1 MRSVAETREDADDT
15 LSICSLR
22 VGAGLFG
29 IDTRQIREVLGTTS
43 PQHVPLA
50 PKYIA
55 GVLPYRGEVLTTVC
69 FRALLGLE
77 RCSKANCV
85 LVFDDEE
92 NEERFGLMVDGV
104 SGVIE
109 VQRDALEANPSGL
122 DARSQELFDGAYKL
136 SSGLM
141 VRLDP
146 QRLRPSRLAESGLFG
161 CDSGSHGRVKQE
173 RQGVQ
178 G

>member
-1 MRSVAETREDADDT
+1 MRSTEVKEADTGDA
-15 LSICSLR
+15 LPICSLR
-22 VGAGLFG
+22 VGTGLYG
-29 IDTRQIREVLGTTS
+29 IETRQIREVLGTTA
-43 PQHVPLA
+43 PRRVPLA
-50 PKYIA
+50 PQYIA

-77 RCSKANCV
+77 CWAGSHCV

-104 SGVIE
+104 AGVIA
-109 VQRDALEANPSGL
+109 VQRNALEANPGGL

-136 SSGLM
+136 PSGLM

-161 CDSGSHGRVKQE
+161 SESASHGRLKQE
-173 RQGVQ
+173 RQGEKK
-178 G
+178 